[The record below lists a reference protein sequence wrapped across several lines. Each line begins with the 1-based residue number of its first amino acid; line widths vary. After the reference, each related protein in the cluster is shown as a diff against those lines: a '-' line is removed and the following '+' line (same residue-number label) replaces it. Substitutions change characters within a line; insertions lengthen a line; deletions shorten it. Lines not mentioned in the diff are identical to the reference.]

1 MDNWLRMYFMG
12 LIKLTGLCPHWSLS
26 NGDVQRY
33 FFFGYSP
40 CWLFPQIILGTLHV
54 DCFHKLVGQQ
64 LGMEVDMQYHGDNIT
79 LRMALEMATISHWGW
94 LWRWRQYHI
103 EDGFGDGFVNG
114 RLHCRKAHKLDEL
127 DEQHWANVVQPIL
140 HGAVSFK
147 RQTLT
152 TVVFRLL
159 WGTTKLLGT
168 PSMISWNRL
177 WCIVMYIR

>member
-12 LIKLTGLCPHWSLS
+12 LIKLTGSCPHWSLS
-26 NGDVQRY
+26 SGDVQRY
-33 FFFGYSP
+33 FFFWVLSMLIVSTNYFGYSP
-40 CWLFPQIILGTLHV
+40 CWLLPQISW
-54 DCFHKLVGQQ
+54 
-64 LGMEVDMQYHGDNIT
+64 
-79 LRMALEMATISHWGW
+79 ATTWYVSGHAIS
-94 LWRWRQYHI
+94 WRQYHI

-127 DEQHWANVVQPIL
+127 DEQHWANVLQSIL
-140 HGAVSFK
+140 HGAVIFK
-147 RQTLT
+147 RQTLM